1 MAIIKSNVIVK
12 GSSGMFGKSIVFKQI
27 RGKTVMCNRPQ
38 KARTESKRQKDNRDR
53 FRQAS
58 QWAKN
63 ILLEPEKKAYY
74 EKKARKLKLPNAY
87 TAAIA
92 DYMRSADVK
101 QVNQYA
107 GRTTFFIQKK
117 DFDLAQ
123 VDLVLNKDSGE
134 KEIRTLSK
142 GESFF
147 WLHPAELNAG
157 VSVMITDAA
166 GVMWQHN
173 LLAA

>member
-1 MAIIKSNVIVK
+1 MAIVK
-12 GSSGMFGKSIVFKQI
+12 NNAIIEGISGMVGKSIVFKQV
-27 RGKTVMCNRPQ
+27 RGKTIMCNRPP
-38 KARTESKRQKDNRDR
+38 KPSTESDQQKENRDR
-53 FRQAS
+53 FRKAS
-58 QWAKN
+58 QWAKTV
-63 ILLEPEKKAYY
+63 LQDPEQKAYY
-74 EKKARKLKLPNAY
+74 QKKAHKLKLPNAY

-92 DYMRSADVK
+92 DYMRSAKVK

-107 GRTTFFIQKK
+107 DRTTFFIQKK

-123 VDLVLNKDSGE
+123 IDIVVNKDSDK
-134 KEIRTLSK
+134 KETRTLPK

-157 VSVMITDAA
+157 VVVMITDAA
-166 GVMWQHN
+166 GVMRQHN